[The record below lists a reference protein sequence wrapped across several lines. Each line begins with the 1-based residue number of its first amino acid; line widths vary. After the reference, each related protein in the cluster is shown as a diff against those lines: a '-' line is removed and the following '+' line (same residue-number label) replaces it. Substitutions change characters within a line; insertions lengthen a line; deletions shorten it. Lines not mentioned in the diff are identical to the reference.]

1 MRVFE
6 RWNDAVHARVMRRET
21 CGSPEAAVQHQYICI
36 PLEVIVKIIVACFDI
51 CVRVFVCY
59 ARAVLLVRGTARGLP
74 IEGKGC
80 FVYECSV
87 ERG

>member
-1 MRVFE
+1 M
-6 RWNDAVHARVMRRET
+6 MRRET
-21 CGSPEAAVQHQYICI
+21 CGSPEAAVQHQYMYTTRSHRENHRI
-36 PLEVIVKIIVACFDI
+36 ACFDA

-74 IEGKGC
+74 IEGKGY

>member
-1 MRVFE
+1 MMRSCA
-6 RWNDAVHARVMRRET
+6 RDAKRNVRQPGSSSATPIHMYTTRSHREN
-21 CGSPEAAVQHQYICI
+21 HRI
-36 PLEVIVKIIVACFDI
+36 ACFDI

-80 FVYECSV
+80 FLYECSV